1 MVHSIQ
7 YRGLIVIKIYIY
19 GALIGPFLQFVK
31 LNLALGLART
41 WAFKVERVMGGVGF
55 GSSRAGPSLGELGNW
70 LRPQVKGAPKF
81 QKIRDR
87 RGKKKS
93 LAGVGAEKN

>member
-31 LNLALGLART
+31 LNMALGLART
-41 WAFKVERVMGGVGF
+41 WAFKVERVM
-55 GSSRAGPSLGELGNW
+55 GPSLGELGNW

-87 RGKKKS
+87 RGKKKKS
-93 LAGVGAEKN
+93 LAGVGGEKN